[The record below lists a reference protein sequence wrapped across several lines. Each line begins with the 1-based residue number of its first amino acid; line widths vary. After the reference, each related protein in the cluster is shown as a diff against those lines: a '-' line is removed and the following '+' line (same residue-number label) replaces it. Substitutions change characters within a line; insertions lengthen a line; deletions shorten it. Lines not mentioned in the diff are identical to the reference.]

1 MPQHISVPEARLA
14 GLLLRGGDQETCVV
28 AQVLSC
34 QHEEGREAMREAG
47 DQGNAVSEKQA
58 EHCARALVD
67 EAMQRHSRDNTTA
80 VVMLLSWV

>member
-1 MPQHISVPEARLA
+1 M
-14 GLLLRGGDQETCVV
+14 T

-34 QHEEGREAMREAG
+34 QHDEGRKAMREAG
-47 DQGNAVSEKQA
+47 DQGSVVSEKQA
-58 EHCARALVD
+58 EHCARALVN